1 MVACLGE
8 IAVICG
14 AIMAD
19 GISPLMKAYIKS
31 SEDMVV
37 GYIGEGSSAELSSLW
52 QSPFEDKAMGSM
64 LGAISE
70 AASSLAGIVQ
80 TSSGYTSKSR
90 FNSTLV
96 WEGQQPPEFTLV
108 LDFLATSSA
117 KIEVND
123 AITTLLKMAS
133 PELNDITPFGRV
145 PESVTINIGR
155 NVMLTNVVIKSVS
168 YQLDAPRTSEGYFT
182 HNTVTLQCSG
192 NTSINRSNISS
203 VFV

>member
-14 AIMAD
+14 ANVAD
-19 GISPLMKAYIKS
+19 GISPLMKAYIIS
-31 SEDMVV
+31 SEDMVI
-37 GYIGEGSSAELSSLW
+37 GYLGEGSSAELTSLW
-52 QSPFEDKAMGSM
+52 QSPFEDKAMGSV

-70 AASSLAGIVQ
+70 A
-80 TSSGYTSKSR
+80 TSALTGVAQVISGRTTKSR
-90 FNSTLV
+90 LNSTLV

-108 LDFLATSSA
+108 LDFLAMSNA
-117 KIEVND
+117 KTEVND

-133 PELNDITPFGRV
+133 PELNDVALFGRI
-145 PESVTINIGR
+145 PEAVTINIGR

>member
-1 MVACLGE
+1 MGE

-52 QSPFEDKAMGSM
+52 QSPFEDKAMGSV

-70 AASSLAGIVQ
+70 A
-80 TSSGYTSKSR
+80 TSALTGVAQVISGRTTKSR
-90 FNSTLV
+90 LNSTLV

-108 LDFLATSSA
+108 LDFLAMSNA
-117 KIEVND
+117 KTEVND

-133 PELNDITPFGRV
+133 PELNDVALFGRI
-145 PESVTINIGR
+145 PEAVTINIGR

>member
-37 GYIGEGSSAELSSLW
+37 GYIGEGSSAELTSLW
-52 QSPFEDKAMGSM
+52 QSPFEDKAMGSV

-70 AASSLAGIVQ
+70 A
-80 TSSGYTSKSR
+80 TSALTGVAQVISGRTTKSR
-90 FNSTLV
+90 LNSTLV

-108 LDFLATSSA
+108 LDFLAMSNA
-117 KIEVND
+117 KTEVND

-133 PELNDITPFGRV
+133 PELNDVALFGRI
-145 PESVTINIGR
+145 PEAVTINIGR

>member
-14 AIMAD
+14 ANVAD
-19 GISPLMKAYIKS
+19 GISPLMKAYIIS
-31 SEDMVV
+31 SEDMVI
-37 GYIGEGSSAELSSLW
+37 GYIGEGSSAELTSLW
-52 QSPFEDKAMGSM
+52 QSPFEDKAMGSV

-70 AASSLAGIVQ
+70 A
-80 TSSGYTSKSR
+80 TSALTGVAQVISGRTTKSR
-90 FNSTLV
+90 LNSTLV

-108 LDFLATSSA
+108 LDFLAMSNA
-117 KIEVND
+117 KTEVND

-133 PELNDITPFGRV
+133 PELNDVALFGRI
-145 PESVTINIGR
+145 PEAVTINIGR

>member
-1 MVACLGE
+1 M
-8 IAVICG
+8 ICG
-14 AIMAD
+14 ANVAD
-19 GISPLMKAYIKS
+19 GISPLMKAYIIS
-31 SEDMVV
+31 SEDMVI
-37 GYIGEGSSAELSSLW
+37 GYIGEGSSAELTSLW

-70 AASSLAGIVQ
+70 A
-80 TSSGYTSKSR
+80 TSALTGVAQVISGRTTKSR
-90 FNSTLV
+90 LNSTLV

-108 LDFLATSSA
+108 LDFLAMSNA
-117 KIEVND
+117 KTEVND

-133 PELNDITPFGRV
+133 PELNDVALFGRI
-145 PESVTINIGR
+145 PEAVTINIGR

>member
-14 AIMAD
+14 ANVAD
-19 GISPLMKAYIKS
+19 GISPLMKAYIIS
-31 SEDMVV
+31 SEDMVI
-37 GYIGEGSSAELSSLW
+37 GYIGEGSSAELTSLW
-52 QSPFEDKAMGSM
+52 QSPFEDKAMGSV

-70 AASSLAGIVQ
+70 A
-80 TSSGYTSKSR
+80 TSALTGVAQVISGRTTKSR
-90 FNSTLV
+90 LNSTLV
-96 WEGQQPPEFTLV
+96 WEGQQPPEFTLA
-108 LDFLATSSA
+108 LDFLAMSNA
-117 KIEVND
+117 KTEVND

-133 PELNDITPFGRV
+133 PELNDVALFGRI
-145 PESVTINIGR
+145 PEAVTINIGR

>member
-1 MVACLGE
+1 
-8 IAVICG
+8 
-14 AIMAD
+14 
-19 GISPLMKAYIKS
+19 MKAYIIS
-31 SEDMVV
+31 SEDMVI
-37 GYIGEGSSAELSSLW
+37 GYIGEGSSAELTSLW
-52 QSPFEDKAMGSM
+52 QSPFEDKAMGSV

-70 AASSLAGIVQ
+70 A
-80 TSSGYTSKSR
+80 TSALTGVAQVISGRTTKSR
-90 FNSTLV
+90 LNSTLV

-108 LDFLATSSA
+108 LDFLAMSNA
-117 KIEVND
+117 KTEVND

-133 PELNDITPFGRV
+133 PELNDVALFGRI
-145 PESVTINIGR
+145 PEAVTINIGR

-182 HNTVTLQCSG
+182 HNTVTLLCSG

>member
-1 MVACLGE
+1 MGE
-8 IAVICG
+8 IAVVCG
-14 AIMAD
+14 AIAAD

-37 GYIGEGSSAELSSLW
+37 GYIGEGSSAELMSVWQPSL
-52 QSPFEDKAMGSM
+52 ENV
-64 LGAISE
+64 AIGGIFGK
-70 AASSLAGIVQ
+70 LADTAQLITGH
-80 TSSGYTSKSR
+80 TTKSR
-90 FNSTLV
+90 LNATLV

-108 LDFLATSSA
+108 LDFLAMSNA
-117 KIEVND
+117 KTEVND

-145 PESVTINIGR
+145 PEAVTINIGR

-168 YQLDAPRTSEGYFT
+168 YQLDAPRTPEGYFT
-182 HNTVTLQCSG
+182 HNTVTLLCSG
-192 NTSINRSNISS
+192 NTSLNRSNISS

>member
-1 MVACLGE
+1 M
-8 IAVICG
+8 ICG
-14 AIMAD
+14 ANVAD
-19 GISPLMKAYIKS
+19 GISPLMKAYIIS
-31 SEDMVV
+31 SEDMVI
-37 GYIGEGSSAELSSLW
+37 GYIGEGSSAELTSLW
-52 QSPFEDKAMGSM
+52 QSPFEDKAMGSV

-70 AASSLAGIVQ
+70 A
-80 TSSGYTSKSR
+80 TSALTGVAQVISGRTTKSR
-90 FNSTLV
+90 LNSTLV

-108 LDFLATSSA
+108 LDFLAMSNA
-117 KIEVND
+117 KTEVND

-133 PELNDITPFGRV
+133 PELNDVALFGRI
-145 PESVTINIGR
+145 PEAVTINIGR

>member
-1 MVACLGE
+1 M
-8 IAVICG
+8 ICG

-37 GYIGEGSSAELSSLW
+37 GYIGEGSSAELTSLW
-52 QSPFEDKAMGSM
+52 QSPFEDKAMGSV

-70 AASSLAGIVQ
+70 A
-80 TSSGYTSKSR
+80 TSALTGVAQVISGRTTKSR
-90 FNSTLV
+90 LNSTLV
-96 WEGQQPPEFTLV
+96 WEGQPPPEFTLV
-108 LDFLATSSA
+108 LDFLAMSNA
-117 KIEVND
+117 KTEVND

-133 PELNDITPFGRV
+133 PELNDVALFGRI
-145 PESVTINIGR
+145 PEAVTINIGR

>member
-1 MVACLGE
+1 MGE

-31 SEDMVV
+31 SEDMVI
-37 GYIGEGSSAELSSLW
+37 GYIGEGSSAELTSLW
-52 QSPFEDKAMGSM
+52 QSPFEDKAMGSV

-70 AASSLAGIVQ
+70 A
-80 TSSGYTSKSR
+80 TSALTGVAQVISGRTTKSR
-90 FNSTLV
+90 LNSTLV

-108 LDFLATSSA
+108 LDFLAMSNA
-117 KIEVND
+117 KTEVND

-133 PELNDITPFGRV
+133 PELNDVALFGRI
-145 PESVTINIGR
+145 PEAVTINIGR

>member
-8 IAVICG
+8 IAVVCG
-14 AIMAD
+14 ANAAD

-37 GYIGEGSSAELSSLW
+37 GYIGEGSSAELTSLW
-52 QSPFEDKAMGSM
+52 QSPFEDKAMGSV
-64 LGAISE
+64 LGAVSE
-70 AASSLAGIVQ
+70 A
-80 TSSGYTSKSR
+80 TSALTGVAQVISGRTTKSR
-90 FNSTLV
+90 LNSTLV

-108 LDFLATSSA
+108 LDFLAMTNA
-117 KIEVND
+117 KTEVND

-133 PELNDITPFGRV
+133 PELNDVNLWGRI
-145 PESVTINIGR
+145 PEAVTINIGR
-155 NVMLTNVVIKSVS
+155 NILLTGVVIKSVS

-182 HNTVTLQCSG
+182 HNTITLQCSG

>member
-1 MVACLGE
+1 M
-8 IAVICG
+8 ICG
-14 AIMAD
+14 ANVAD
-19 GISPLMKAYIKS
+19 GISPLMKAYIIS
-31 SEDMVV
+31 SEDMVI
-37 GYIGEGSSAELSSLW
+37 GYIGEGSSAELTSLW
-52 QSPFEDKAMGSM
+52 QSPFEDKAMGSV

-70 AASSLAGIVQ
+70 A
-80 TSSGYTSKSR
+80 TSALTGVAQVISGRTTKSR
-90 FNSTLV
+90 LNSTLV
-96 WEGQQPPEFTLV
+96 WEGQPPPEFTLV
-108 LDFLATSSA
+108 LDFLAMSNA
-117 KIEVND
+117 KTEVND

-133 PELNDITPFGRV
+133 PELNDVALFGRI
-145 PESVTINIGR
+145 PEAVTINIGR

>member
-14 AIMAD
+14 ANVAD
-19 GISPLMKAYIKS
+19 GISPLMKAYIIS
-31 SEDMVV
+31 SEDMVI
-37 GYIGEGSSAELSSLW
+37 GYIGEGSSAELTSLW
-52 QSPFEDKAMGSM
+52 QSPFEDKAMGSV

-70 AASSLAGIVQ
+70 A
-80 TSSGYTSKSR
+80 TSALTGVAQVISGRTTKSR
-90 FNSTLV
+90 LNSTLV
-96 WEGQQPPEFTLV
+96 WEGQPPPEFTLV
-108 LDFLATSSA
+108 LDFLAMSNA
-117 KIEVND
+117 KTEVND

-133 PELNDITPFGRV
+133 PELNDVALFGRI
-145 PESVTINIGR
+145 PEAVTINIGR

>member
-14 AIMAD
+14 ANVAD
-19 GISPLMKAYIKS
+19 GISPLMKAYIIS
-31 SEDMVV
+31 SEDMVI
-37 GYIGEGSSAELSSLW
+37 GYIGEGSSAELTSLW

-70 AASSLAGIVQ
+70 A
-80 TSSGYTSKSR
+80 TSALTGVAQVISGRTTKSR
-90 FNSTLV
+90 LNSTLV

-108 LDFLATSSA
+108 LDFLAMSNA
-117 KIEVND
+117 KTEVND

-133 PELNDITPFGRV
+133 PELNDVALFGRI
-145 PESVTINIGR
+145 PEAVTINIGR

>member
-1 MVACLGE
+1 M
-8 IAVICG
+8 ICG

-31 SEDMVV
+31 SEDMVI
-37 GYIGEGSSAELSSLW
+37 GYIGEGSSAELTSLW
-52 QSPFEDKAMGSM
+52 QSPFEDKAMGSV

-70 AASSLAGIVQ
+70 A
-80 TSSGYTSKSR
+80 TSALTGVAQVISGRTTKSR
-90 FNSTLV
+90 LNSTLV

-108 LDFLATSSA
+108 LDFLAMSNA
-117 KIEVND
+117 KTEVND

-133 PELNDITPFGRV
+133 PELNDVALFGRI
-145 PESVTINIGR
+145 PEAVTINIGR

>member
-133 PELNDITPFGRV
+133 PELNDIMPFGRV
-145 PESVTINIGR
+145 PEAVTINIGR

>member
-37 GYIGEGSSAELSSLW
+37 GYIGEGSSAELTSLW
-52 QSPFEDKAMGSM
+52 QSPFEDKAMGSV

-70 AASSLAGIVQ
+70 A
-80 TSSGYTSKSR
+80 TSALTGVAQVISGRTTKSR
-90 FNSTLV
+90 LNSTLV

-108 LDFLATSSA
+108 LDFLAMSNA
-117 KIEVND
+117 KTEVND

-133 PELNDITPFGRV
+133 PELNDVALFGRI
-145 PESVTINIGR
+145 PEAVTINIGR

-168 YQLDAPRTSEGYFT
+168 YQLDAPSISEGYFN

-192 NTSINRSNISS
+192 NTSINRSKISS

>member
-1 MVACLGE
+1 MGE

-37 GYIGEGSSAELSSLW
+37 GYIGEGSSAELTSLW
-52 QSPFEDKAMGSM
+52 QSPFEDKAMGSV

-70 AASSLAGIVQ
+70 A
-80 TSSGYTSKSR
+80 TSALTGVAQVISGRTTKSR
-90 FNSTLV
+90 LNSTLV

-108 LDFLATSSA
+108 LDFLAMSNA
-117 KIEVND
+117 KTEVND

-133 PELNDITPFGRV
+133 PELNDVALFGRI
-145 PESVTINIGR
+145 PEAVTINIGR

>member
-14 AIMAD
+14 ANVAD
-19 GISPLMKAYIKS
+19 GISPLMKAYIIS
-31 SEDMVV
+31 SEDMVI
-37 GYIGEGSSAELSSLW
+37 GYIGEGSSAELTSLW
-52 QSPFEDKAMGSM
+52 QSPFEDKAMGSV

-70 AASSLAGIVQ
+70 A
-80 TSSGYTSKSR
+80 TSALTGVAQVISGRTTKSR
-90 FNSTLV
+90 LNSTLV

-108 LDFLATSSA
+108 LDFLAMTNA
-117 KIEVND
+117 KTEVND

-133 PELNDITPFGRV
+133 PELNDVNLWGRI
-145 PESVTINIGR
+145 PEAVTINIGR
-155 NVMLTNVVIKSVS
+155 NILLTGVVIKSVS
-168 YQLDAPRTSEGYFT
+168 YQLDAPRTPEGYFT

>member
-1 MVACLGE
+1 M
-8 IAVICG
+8 ICG

-123 AITTLLKMAS
+123 AITSLLKMAS
-133 PELNDITPFGRV
+133 PELNDIMPFGRV
-145 PESVTINIGR
+145 PEAVTINIGR

>member
-1 MVACLGE
+1 MGE

-64 LGAISE
+64 LGTISE

-145 PESVTINIGR
+145 PEAVTINIGR

>member
-1 MVACLGE
+1 M
-8 IAVICG
+8 ICG

-37 GYIGEGSSAELSSLW
+37 GYIGEGSSAELTSLW
-52 QSPFEDKAMGSM
+52 QSPFEDKAMGSV

-70 AASSLAGIVQ
+70 A
-80 TSSGYTSKSR
+80 TSALTGVAQVISGRTTKSR
-90 FNSTLV
+90 LNSTLV

-108 LDFLATSSA
+108 LDFLAMSNA
-117 KIEVND
+117 KTEVND

-133 PELNDITPFGRV
+133 PELNDVALFGRI
-145 PESVTINIGR
+145 PEAVTINIGR

>member
-1 MVACLGE
+1 
-8 IAVICG
+8 
-14 AIMAD
+14 
-19 GISPLMKAYIKS
+19 MKAYIKS
-31 SEDMVV
+31 NEDMVI
-37 GYIGEGSSAELSSLW
+37 GYIGEGSSAELTSLW
-52 QSPFEDKAMGSM
+52 QSPFEDKAMGSV

-70 AASSLAGIVQ
+70 A
-80 TSSGYTSKSR
+80 TSALTGVAQVISGRTTKSR
-90 FNSTLV
+90 LNSTLV

-108 LDFLATSSA
+108 LDFLAMTNA
-117 KIEVND
+117 KTEVND

-133 PELNDITPFGRV
+133 PELNDVNLWGRI
-145 PESVTINIGR
+145 PEAVTINIGR
-155 NVMLTNVVIKSVS
+155 NILLTGVVIKSVS

>member
-1 MVACLGE
+1 MGE

-70 AASSLAGIVQ
+70 A
-80 TSSGYTSKSR
+80 TSALTGVAQVISGRTTKSR
-90 FNSTLV
+90 LNSTLV

-108 LDFLATSSA
+108 LDFLAMSNA
-117 KIEVND
+117 KTEVND

-133 PELNDITPFGRV
+133 PELNDVALFGRI
-145 PESVTINIGR
+145 PEAVTINIGR

>member
-1 MVACLGE
+1 
-8 IAVICG
+8 VICG
-14 AIMAD
+14 ANVAD
-19 GISPLMKAYIKS
+19 GISPLMKAYIIS
-31 SEDMVV
+31 SEDMVI
-37 GYIGEGSSAELSSLW
+37 GYIGEGSSAELTSLW
-52 QSPFEDKAMGSM
+52 QSPFEDKAMGSV

-70 AASSLAGIVQ
+70 A
-80 TSSGYTSKSR
+80 TSALTGVAQVISGRTTKSR
-90 FNSTLV
+90 LNSTLV

-108 LDFLATSSA
+108 LDFLAMSNA
-117 KIEVND
+117 KTEVND

-133 PELNDITPFGRV
+133 PELNDVALFGRI
-145 PESVTINIGR
+145 PEAVTINIGR

>member
-52 QSPFEDKAMGSM
+52 QSPFEDKAMGSV

-70 AASSLAGIVQ
+70 A
-80 TSSGYTSKSR
+80 TSALTGVAQVISGRTTKSR
-90 FNSTLV
+90 LNSTLV

-108 LDFLATSSA
+108 LDFLAMSNA
-117 KIEVND
+117 KTEVND

-133 PELNDITPFGRV
+133 PELNDVALFGRI
-145 PESVTINIGR
+145 PEAVTINIGR

>member
-14 AIMAD
+14 ANVAD
-19 GISPLMKAYIKS
+19 GISPLMKAYIIS
-31 SEDMVV
+31 SEDMVI
-37 GYIGEGSSAELSSLW
+37 GYIGEGSSAELTSLW
-52 QSPFEDKAMGSM
+52 QSPFEDKAMGSV

-70 AASSLAGIVQ
+70 A
-80 TSSGYTSKSR
+80 TSALTGVAQVISGRTTKSR
-90 FNSTLV
+90 LNSTLV

-108 LDFLATSSA
+108 LDFLAMSNA
-117 KIEVND
+117 KTEVND

-133 PELNDITPFGRV
+133 PELNDVALFGRI
-145 PESVTINIGR
+145 PEAVTINIGR

-182 HNTVTLQCSG
+182 HNTVTLLCSG

>member
-70 AASSLAGIVQ
+70 A
-80 TSSGYTSKSR
+80 TSALTGVAQVISGRTTKSR
-90 FNSTLV
+90 LNSTLV

-108 LDFLATSSA
+108 LDFLAMSNA
-117 KIEVND
+117 KTEVND

-133 PELNDITPFGRV
+133 PELNDVALFGRI
-145 PESVTINIGR
+145 PEAVTINIGR

>member
-1 MVACLGE
+1 M
-8 IAVICG
+8 ICG

-133 PELNDITPFGRV
+133 PELNDIMPFGRV
-145 PESVTINIGR
+145 PEAVTINIGR